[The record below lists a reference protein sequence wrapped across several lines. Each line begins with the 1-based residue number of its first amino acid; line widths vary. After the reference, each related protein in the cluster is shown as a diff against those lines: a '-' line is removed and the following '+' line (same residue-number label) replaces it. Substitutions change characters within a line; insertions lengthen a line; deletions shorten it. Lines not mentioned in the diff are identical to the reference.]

1 MFYAAAQ
8 TLASGRR
15 AGWWSALGFH
25 IAGLG
30 HVIAAAFGVSTLLA
44 VVPTLFTVM
53 KLVGAAYLIWLG
65 IKYLIAARL
74 LGSAPRKPPAR
85 TVRKAL
91 LDSVIVEATNPK
103 SALFYL
109 AFLPQFTNSSA
120 ELPIWAQIVILGVI
134 VNAMFSVTDAILI
147 EVSHAGATKLRSS
160 ERFALL
166 LQRLGGGVLITLGV
180 NLALARRTGQANSA
194 CEGFLPLNF
203 CGRATGRGK
212 YEPDRKKSNSQH
224 SS

>member
-1 MFYAAAQ
+1 MPSADLLIPFFLASAVFACVPGPGMFYAAAQ
-8 TLASGRR
+8 TLASGRKT
-15 AGWWSALGFH
+15 GWWSALGFH

-30 HVIAAAFGVSTLLA
+30 HVAAAAFGVSTLLA

-65 IKYLIAARL
+65 IKYLRGARL
-74 LGSAPRKPPAR
+74 LVSAPRKPPAP

-91 LDSVIVEATNPK
+91 RDSVIVEAMNPK

-109 AFLPQFTNSSA
+109 AFLPQFTDSSA
-120 ELPIWAQIVILGVI
+120 ELPIWAQIVILGMI

-147 EVSHAGATKLRSS
+147 EMSHVATKLRSS
-160 ERFALL
+160 ERFVLA

-180 NLALARRTGQANSA
+180 NLALARNQ
-194 CEGFLPLNF
+194 
-203 CGRATGRGK
+203 
-212 YEPDRKKSNSQH
+212 
-224 SS
+224 

>member
-1 MFYAAAQ
+1 MPSADLLIPFFLASAVFACVPGPGMFYAAAQ
-8 TLASGRR
+8 TLASGRK

-30 HVIAAAFGVSTLLA
+30 HIAAAAFGVSTLLA

-65 IKYLIAARL
+65 IKYLRGARL
-74 LGSAPRKPPAR
+74 LVSAPRKPPAP
-85 TVRKAL
+85 TARKAL
-91 LDSVIVEATNPK
+91 RDSVIVEAMNPK

-109 AFLPQFTNSSA
+109 AFLPQFTDSSA
-120 ELPIWAQIVILGVI
+120 ELPIWVQIVILGMI

-147 EVSHAGATKLRSS
+147 EMSHAVATKLRSS
-160 ERFALL
+160 ERFVLA

-180 NLALARRTGQANSA
+180 NLALARNQ
-194 CEGFLPLNF
+194 
-203 CGRATGRGK
+203 
-212 YEPDRKKSNSQH
+212 
-224 SS
+224 

>member
-1 MFYAAAQ
+1 MPSADLLIPFFLASAVFACVPGPGMFYAAAQ
-8 TLASGRR
+8 TLASGRK

-30 HVIAAAFGVSTLLA
+30 HVAAAAFGVSTLLA

-65 IKYLIAARL
+65 IKYLRGARL
-74 LGSAPRKPPAR
+74 LVSAPRKPPAP
-85 TVRKAL
+85 TARKAL
-91 LDSVIVEATNPK
+91 RDSVIVEAMNPK

-109 AFLPQFTNSSA
+109 AFLPQFTDSSA
-120 ELPIWAQIVILGVI
+120 ELPIWVQIVILGMI

-147 EVSHAGATKLRSS
+147 EMSHVATKLRSS
-160 ERFALL
+160 ERFVLV

-180 NLALARRTGQANSA
+180 NLALARNQ
-194 CEGFLPLNF
+194 
-203 CGRATGRGK
+203 
-212 YEPDRKKSNSQH
+212 
-224 SS
+224 